1 MKKILFFLFFGV
13 SLSACVKQEKAELV
27 IHNGAIF
34 TFNEE
39 EKIHD
44 ALAVSDGKVIEVGPE
59 HYIMNKYLAN
69 EYLDL
74 KKKVL
79 LPQLID
85 PTIQNVRSNF
95 SINLFNTDSSIF
107 IKELKSLESES
118 INFYD
123 SSLFGFYL
131 GNSFNV
137 DSTDYGKDLF
147 YGFLSKCFDANKV
160 LSIEASS
167 INKHPFIFES
177 IYTTLKGYNDQRWS
191 IRNAHLL
198 DSAKITKMV
207 DVNLIPIIPDSI
219 FKHPNYLRKINLII
233 EKNGIVCISDF
244 SHAESTAYGK
254 AEDLK
259 IKSRLNAIALKIENK
274 YGKIEPGYYANFN
287 IYEQNPFQESPET
300 TKKIKIIIKGKVEK

>member
-1 MKKILFFLFFGV
+1 MKKILFSLFFGV
-13 SLSACVKQEKAELV
+13 SLSSCVKQEKADLV

-85 PTIQNVRSNF
+85 PTIKNVRSSF

-137 DSTDYGKDLF
+137 DSTSYGKELF
-147 YGFLSKCFDANKV
+147 YGFLSNCFSANKV
-160 LSIEASS
+160 LSIEAKL
-167 INKHPFIFES
+167 INIHPFIFES
-177 IYTTLKGYNDQRWS
+177 ICTTLKGYNDQRWN
-191 IRNAHLL
+191 IRNAHLM

-219 FKHPNYLRKINLII
+219 YTNPKFSKKVDFIRRI
-233 EKNGIVCISDF
+233 NGIICVSDF
-244 SHAESTAYGK
+244 SKNLKGAYGTT
-254 AEDLK
+254 EELK
-259 IKSRLNAIALKIENK
+259 MKSRLNAISLKIEK
-274 YGKIEPGYYANFN
+274 MYGKIEPGYYANFN
-287 IYEQNPFQESPET
+287 IYGQTPFQESLKEKGT
-300 TKKIKIIIKGKVEK
+300 IKSYRKGKVEN